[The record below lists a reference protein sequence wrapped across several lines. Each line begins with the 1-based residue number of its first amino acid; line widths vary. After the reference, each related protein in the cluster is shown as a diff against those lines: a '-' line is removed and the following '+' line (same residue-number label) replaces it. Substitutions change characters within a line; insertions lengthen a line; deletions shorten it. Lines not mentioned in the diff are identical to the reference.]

1 MALRGN
7 GLPGAQMLGS
17 APCFSGCDPED
28 GPSILGRVKPIGPYV
43 AVQALPSP
51 AGGTAASSL
60 IRTLRA
66 TDRLTGIP
74 VLLHVLPHPQSLP
87 ELPVSPHLLPVVDS
101 GMDGE
106 QAYLVT
112 ELPLQAH
119 PARDPLL
126 TARGALTAL
135 SALHGQGLP
144 HGGISAAQLWNH
156 DGGVALAGAGLPWR
170 EDATPQAD
178 LSDLA
183 LVLQD
188 LGALPEALK
197 SLRDYPGTLGAR
209 EALALLDG
217 AAPPA
222 GPAAQAAPDG
232 VTGWAASKPPEL
244 GEGGSGA
251 EAAGTSG
258 GNDGSA
264 TPHVR
269 VVTRSEAQGTGGA
282 DTVPSELEGS
292 EDSSAALTPK
302 EPTGEAGR
310 QESDVPPP
318 GPRVSP
324 FSNAPAGQA
333 ETPQERRKRQNDER
347 REQAMLDS
355 QAAAQRRAA
364 RLKAQKEEEEREAAR
379 AADQVA
385 RGVPVP
391 EPFQIGF
398 VAPQE
403 DGAARPGNGLQPRE
417 IERLPASLRRP
428 AEAPPQGTVQRLP
441 GSDAGPTRAPSR
453 NLAPIRI
460 GWDEDDSWRVVRTAP
475 KARPAPPLLRWVPV
489 ALALIVLLVLALVWA
504 LGAARTPAATTG
516 TAPGVTGSSAPGGP
530 VTFTVRGAAGVTARL
545 SVVSAPDGANLSAD
559 QNLGVVPGQIRFPV
573 AGTYRIQVL
582 AQGYRPATLDLTVPR
597 TQPVTINLGN

>member
-1 MALRGN
+1 M
-7 GLPGAQMLGS
+7 
-17 APCFSGCDPED
+17 
-28 GPSILGRVKPIGPYV
+28 KPIGPYV
-43 AVQALPSP
+43 AVQALPP
-51 AGGTAASSL
+51 PVTGAAAASSL

-74 VLLHVLPHPQSLP
+74 VLLHLLPHAQSLP

-126 TARGALTAL
+126 TARGALAAL
-135 SALHGQGLP
+135 STLHGQGLS

-156 DGGVALAGAGLPWR
+156 DGGVALAGAGLLWR
-170 EDATPQAD
+170 QDATPQAD

-183 LVLQD
+183 LALQD
-188 LGALPEALK
+188 MGALPEVLRP
-197 SLRDYPGTLGAR
+197 LRDHPGSLSAR
-209 EALALLDG
+209 EALVLLDG
-217 AAPPA
+217 APPSA
-222 GPAAQAAPDG
+222 ETPQPASDG
-232 VTGWAASKPPEL
+232 ATEPTPSKPPGLEAR
-244 GEGGSGA
+244 GSGVDP
-251 EAAGTSG
+251 AGTG
-258 GNDGSA
+258 GGEDGSA

-269 VVTRSEAQGTGGA
+269 VVARYQ
-282 DTVPSELEGS
+282 
-292 EDSSAALTPK
+292 
-302 EPTGEAGR
+302 R
-310 QESDVPPP
+310 QEASGATTMAPSSSEETSGTSMPEKPGGDVRRQEGDAPPT

-324 FSNAPAGQA
+324 FSNAPAGQP

-355 QAAAQRRAA
+355 QAAARRKAA
-364 RLKAQKEEEEREAAR
+364 RLKAQKEEEEREAAS
-379 AADQVA
+379 AAEQAA

-391 EPFQIGF
+391 EPFQMGF
-398 VAPQE
+398 VAAPE
-403 DGAARPGNGLQPRE
+403 DGEARPGNDPQARQ

-428 AEAPPQGTVQRLP
+428 AEAPLQGTVQRLP
-441 GSDAGPTRAPSR
+441 GGDAGPTRSPSR
-453 NLAPIRI
+453 NLTPIRI

-475 KARPAPPLLRWVPV
+475 KARPAPPLLRWVPL

-504 LGAARTPAATTG
+504 LGAARTSAITAG
-516 TAPGVTGSSAPGGP
+516 TASAVSGSKSSPGA

-573 AGTYRIQVL
+573 AGTYRLKVL
-582 AQGYRPATLDLTVPR
+582 ARGYRPATLDLTVPR
-597 TQPVTINLGN
+597 TQPVTIDLGN